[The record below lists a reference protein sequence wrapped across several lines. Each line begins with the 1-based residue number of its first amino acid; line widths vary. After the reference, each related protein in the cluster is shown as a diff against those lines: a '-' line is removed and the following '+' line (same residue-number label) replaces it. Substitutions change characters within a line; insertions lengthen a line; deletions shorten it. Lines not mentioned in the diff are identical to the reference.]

1 MKTVLVYSGG
11 MDSTTLLY
19 KLLAKGDNVL
29 CLSFNY
35 GQRHKK
41 ELKAARK
48 ICEILKKSGK
58 KVRGK
63 FICHKIVDITAV
75 KNLMAG
81 SALTSKIKVPE
92 GHYESKTMRATVVPN
107 RNMIFL
113 ALAIAAAVSEKF
125 DRVAIAVHAG
135 DHAIY
140 PDCRPEFIKK
150 MRAASKIANYEKID
164 IYAPFLKIGKREI
177 AKIGEKLGVPYES
190 TWTCYK
196 GLKSPCEKCGACRER
211 KEALQ

>member
-1 MKTVLVYSGG
+1 MIMKTVLVYSGG

-19 KLLAKGDNVL
+19 KLLAQGDRVL

-41 ELKAARK
+41 ELRSAEK
-48 ICEILKKSGK
+48 ICRILQKNGK
-58 KVRGK
+58 K
-63 FICHKIVDITAV
+63 ITQKIVNITAM
-75 KNLMAG
+75 KNLMAS

-92 GHYESKTMRATVVPN
+92 GHYKSKTMRATVVPN

-113 ALAIAAAVSEKF
+113 ALAIAAAVSGKF
-125 DRVAIAVHAG
+125 SRVAIAVHAG

-140 PDCRPEFIKK
+140 PDCRPEFIKA
-150 MRAASKIANYEKID
+150 MNAVSKIANYKSIK
-164 IYAPFLKIGKREI
+164 IYAPFLNMTKREI
-177 AKIGEKLGVPYES
+177 AKIGRCLGVPYEL

-196 GLKSPCEKCGACRER
+196 GLKNPCEKCGACRER
-211 KEALQ
+211 NEAFNR